1 MSALTK
7 AILIWSTGQQIPM
20 TLAVQL
26 MREGYDV
33 QKLEERH
40 RA

>member
-7 AILIWSTGQQIPM
+7 AIIIWQSGQNIPL
-20 TLAVQL
+20 TLAAQL
-26 MREGYDV
+26 MAEGYDV
-33 QKLEERH
+33 KALEERH